1 MGEPMKNSLS
11 GRLAVPVAMIL
22 LATGCS
28 ADREIPY
35 SEDADAAGATAPTA
49 ATVESNRRVLD
60 ARPFDNERD
69 FERARR
75 GLIASVPELRV
86 GPAERP
92 VWDMTA
98 YEFLEEA
105 EFDSINPSLRRQA
118 RLNNIHG
125 LFEVTDGVYQL
136 RGFDLS
142 NMTLIAGESGWI
154 VVDPLTATET
164 AAAAMAFANAELG
177 ERPIRAII
185 FTHSHADH
193 FGGVLGITSAAE
205 VREQGIRVIA
215 PEGFL
220 EEATS
225 ENVIAGTAMGRRA
238 GYMYGRRLPRSARG
252 HVGSGLGKSPA
263 FGTIAILEPTEIVDT
278 TPQEMTIDG
287 VPFVF
292 QNAPH
297 SEAPAEL
304 TFYLPEQK
312 AWCGAEIVSRN
323 MHNIYTLRGAKV
335 RDALLW
341 SGYIDEALQL
351 FGDAEVYFGSH
362 HWPVWGNGEVVEF
375 LEQQRDLYKYIHD
388 QTLRMANEGMTPK
401 EIAEEIAL
409 PASLQQSFANMGYY
423 GTLKHNAKAVY
434 QGYFGWYDGNPANLD
449 PLPPVAAGER
459 YVDFMGGAEELLRKA
474 QASFDEGDY
483 RWVAEVLNHLV
494 MAQPDNPDARALLAR
509 TYDQLGYQAESGP
522 WRDVYLSA
530 AYELRHGPPEQGISL
545 ANAIDLL
552 RHTPTERFLDAMA
565 VRLNGPK
572 AADEELTVNL
582 VFTDLGETYVL
593 VVENGVLHHYRRD
606 ADPEANATLSLTR
619 DAYLGLA
626 AGAIGLTDLLTSDDI
641 TLEGSKLDLVRFF
654 SLLERPEGTFDIVT
668 P

>member
-1 MGEPMKNSLS
+1 MRNALS
-11 GRLAVPVAMIL
+11 RRPATPVFLTLVAM
-22 LATGCS
+22 LAAACS

-49 ATVESNRRVLD
+49 ATAEANRRVLD
-60 ARPFDNERD
+60 QKPFDNERD

-105 EFDSINPSLRRQA
+105 EYDSVNPSLRRQA

-142 NMTLIAGESGWI
+142 NMTLIEGETGWI

-164 AAAAMAFANAELG
+164 AAAAMAFADAELG

-193 FGGVLGITSAAE
+193 FGGVLGITSAEE

-225 ENVIAGTAMGRRA
+225 ENVIAGVAMGRRA
-238 GYMYGRRLPRSARG
+238 GYMYGRRLPRSPRG

-388 QTLRMANEGMTPK
+388 QTLRMANEGLTPK

-434 QGYFGWYDGNPANLD
+434 QAYFGWYDGNPAKLD

-459 YVDFMGGAEELLRKA
+459 YVEYMGGADEVLRKA
-474 QASFDEGDY
+474 SASFDEGDY

-494 MAQPDNPDARALLAR
+494 MAEPANADARALLAR

-593 VVENGVLHHYRRD
+593 VVGNGVLHHYRRD

-626 AGAIGLTDLLTSDDI
+626 SGAIGLTDLLTSDDI

>member
-1 MGEPMKNSLS
+1 MRNALS
-11 GRLAVPVAMIL
+11 GRPVTPVVLALAAM
-22 LATGCS
+22 LAAACG

-49 ATVESNRRVLD
+49 ATTEANRRVLD
-60 ARPFDNERD
+60 EKPFGNEKD

-92 VWDMTA
+92 IWDMPA

-105 EFDSINPSLRRQA
+105 DYESINPSLRRQA

-142 NMTLIAGESGWI
+142 NMTLIEGETGWI

-164 AAAAMAFANAELG
+164 AAAAMAFADAELG

-193 FGGVLGITSAAE
+193 FGGVLGITSAEE

-225 ENVIAGTAMGRRA
+225 ENVIAGVAMGRRA
-238 GYMYGRRLPRSARG
+238 GYMYGGRLPRSPRG

-263 FGTIAILEPTEIVDT
+263 FGTIAILEPSEIVDT

-341 SGYIDEALQL
+341 SGYIDEALEL

-375 LEQQRDLYKYIHD
+375 LQQQRDLYKYIHD
-388 QTLRMANEGMTPK
+388 QTLRMANEGLTPK

-409 PASLQQSFANMGYY
+409 PESLQQSFANMDYY

-434 QGYFGWYDGNPANLD
+434 QAYFGWYDGNPANLD

-459 YVDFMGGAEELLRKA
+459 YVEYMGGAEELLRKA
-474 QASFDEGDY
+474 SDSFDEGDY

-552 RHTPTERFLDAMA
+552 RHTPTQRFLDAMA

-582 VFTDLGETYVL
+582 VFTDLAETYVL

>member
-1 MGEPMKNSLS
+1 MKNSLS
-11 GRLAVPVAMIL
+11 GRLAMPVVMVL
-22 LATGCS
+22 LAAGCS
-28 ADREIPY
+28 ADQEIPY
-35 SEDADAAGATAPTA
+35 SEDADAAGATAPTT

-60 ARPFDNERD
+60 VRPFDNERD

-75 GLIASVPELRV
+75 GLIASVPELRI

-142 NMTLIAGESGWI
+142 NMTLIEGETGWI

-177 ERPIRAII
+177 ERPVRAII

-193 FGGVLGITSAAE
+193 FGGVLGITSAEEA
-205 VREQGIRVIA
+205 REQGIRVIA

-225 ENVIAGTAMGRRA
+225 ENVIAGVAMGRRA
-238 GYMYGRRLPRSARG
+238 GYMYGRRLPRSPRG

-351 FGDAEVYFGSH
+351 FGEAEVYFGSH

-388 QTLRMANEGMTPK
+388 QTLRMANQGMTPK

-459 YVDFMGGAEELLRKA
+459 YVDYMGGADELLRKA
-474 QASFDEGDY
+474 SASFDEGDY

-494 MAQPDNPDARALLAR
+494 MAEPENADARALLAR

-582 VFTDLGETYVL
+582 VFTDLEETYVL
-593 VVENGVLHHYRRD
+593 VIENGVLHHYRRD
-606 ADPEANATLSLTR
+606 ADPQANATLSLTR

>member
-1 MGEPMKNSLS
+1 MRNALS
-11 GRLAVPVAMIL
+11 GRPVTAVVLALAAM
-22 LATGCS
+22 LAAACS

-49 ATVESNRRVLD
+49 ATAETNRRVLD
-60 ARPFDNERD
+60 EKPFDNEKD

-105 EFDSINPSLRRQA
+105 EYDSINPSLRRQA

-125 LFEVTDGVYQL
+125 LFEVTEGVYQL

-142 NMTLIAGESGWI
+142 NMTLIEGETGWI

-164 AAAAMAFANAELG
+164 AAAAMAFADAELG

-193 FGGVLGITSAAE
+193 FGGVLGITSAEE

-225 ENVIAGTAMGRRA
+225 ENVIAGVAMGRRA
-238 GYMYGRRLPRSARG
+238 GYMYGRRLPRSPRG

-263 FGTIAILEPTEIVDT
+263 FGTIAILEPTEIVDR

-304 TFYLPEQK
+304 TFYLPGQK

-341 SGYIDEALQL
+341 SGYIDEALEL

-388 QTLRMANEGMTPK
+388 QTLRMANEGMTPR

-409 PASLQQSFANMGYY
+409 PESLQRSFANMGYY

-434 QGYFGWYDGNPANLD
+434 QAYFGWYDGNPANLD

-459 YVDFMGGAEELLRKA
+459 YVEYMGGADEVLRKA
-474 QASFDEGDY
+474 SASFDAGDY

-606 ADPEANATLSLTR
+606 ADPAANATLSLTR
-619 DAYLGLA
+619 DAYLALA
-626 AGAIGLTDLLTSDDI
+626 SGAIGLTDLLTSDDI

>member
-1 MGEPMKNSLS
+1 MKHSLS
-11 GRLAVPVAMIL
+11 GRLALPVEMVL
-22 LATGCS
+22 LAMLAAGCS

-35 SEDADAAGATAPTA
+35 SDDADAAGATAPTS
-49 ATVESNRRVLD
+49 ATVESNRRILD
-60 ARPFDNERD
+60 TRPFDNERD

-105 EFDSINPSLRRQA
+105 EYDSINPSLRRQA

-125 LFEVTDGVYQL
+125 LFEVTEGVYQL

-142 NMTLIAGESGWI
+142 NMTLIAGETGWI

-164 AAAAMAFANAELG
+164 AAAAMAFANAGLG

-193 FGGVLGITSAAE
+193 FGGVLGITSAEE
-205 VREQGIRVIA
+205 VRDQGIRVIA

-225 ENVIAGTAMGRRA
+225 ENVIAGVAMGRRA
-238 GYMYGRRLPRSARG
+238 GYMYGRRLPRSPRG

-263 FGTIAILEPTEIVDT
+263 FGTIAILEPTEIVDR

-304 TFYLPEQK
+304 TFYLPERK

-388 QTLRMANEGMTPK
+388 QTLRMANEGLTPK

-409 PASLQQSFANMGYY
+409 PESLQQSFANMGYY

-434 QGYFGWYDGNPANLD
+434 QAYFGWYDGNPANLD

-459 YVDFMGGAEELLRKA
+459 YVEYMGGAEELLRKA
-474 QASFDEGDY
+474 SASFDEGDY

-494 MAQPDNPDARALLAR
+494 MAAPGNADARALLAR

-593 VVENGVLHHYRRD
+593 VIENGVLHHYRRD

-626 AGAIGLTDLLTSDDI
+626 AGAIGLTDLLTSDNI

>member
-1 MGEPMKNSLS
+1 MKNSLS
-11 GRLAVPVAMIL
+11 GRLAVPVVMVL
-22 LATGCS
+22 LAAGCS
-28 ADREIPY
+28 AEQEIPY

-49 ATVESNRRVLD
+49 ATAESNRRVLD
-60 ARPFDNERD
+60 ARPFENERD

-105 EFDSINPSLRRQA
+105 DFDSINPSLRRQA

-125 LFEVTDGVYQL
+125 LFEVTEGVYQL

-142 NMTLIAGESGWI
+142 NMTLIAGETGWI

-193 FGGVLGITSAAE
+193 FGGVLGITSAEE
-205 VREQGIRVIA
+205 VRDQGIRVIA

-225 ENVIAGTAMGRRA
+225 ENVIAGVAMGRRA
-238 GYMYGRRLPRSARG
+238 GYMYGRRLPRSPRG

-263 FGTIAILEPTEIVDT
+263 FGTIAILEPTEIVDR

-375 LEQQRDLYKYIHD
+375 LQQQRDLYKYIHD

-409 PASLQQSFANMGYY
+409 PESLQQSFANMGYY

-434 QGYFGWYDGNPANLD
+434 QAYFGWYDGNPANLD
-449 PLPPVAAGER
+449 PLPPVAAGQR
-459 YVDFMGGAEELLRKA
+459 YVDFMGGADEVLRKA
-474 QASFDEGDY
+474 SASFDEGDY

-494 MAQPDNPDARALLAR
+494 MAEPGNTDARALLAR

>member
-1 MGEPMKNSLS
+1 MKNSLS

-22 LATGCS
+22 LAAGCS

-142 NMTLIAGESGWI
+142 NMTLIEGETGWI

-177 ERPIRAII
+177 ERPVRAII

-193 FGGVLGITSAAE
+193 FGGVLGITSAEE
-205 VREQGIRVIA
+205 VRDQGIRVIA

-225 ENVIAGTAMGRRA
+225 ENVIAGVAMGRRA
-238 GYMYGRRLPRSARG
+238 GYMYGRRLPRSPRG

-263 FGTIAILEPTEIVDT
+263 FGTIAILEPTEIVDR

-375 LEQQRDLYKYIHD
+375 LKQQRDLYKYIHD

-409 PASLQQSFANMGYY
+409 PESLQQSFANMGYY

-459 YVDFMGGAEELLRKA
+459 YVDYMGGAEEVLRKA
-474 QASFDEGDY
+474 NASFDEGDY

-494 MAQPDNPDARALLAR
+494 MAEPENADARALLAR

-572 AADEELTVNL
+572 ASDEELTVNL

-606 ADPEANATLSLTR
+606 ADPDANATLSLTR

-626 AGAIGLTDLLTSDDI
+626 SGAIGLTDLLTSDDI

>member
-1 MGEPMKNSLS
+1 MRNALS
-11 GRLAVPVAMIL
+11 GRTSAPVVLA
-22 LATGCS
+22 LATMLAAACS

-35 SEDADAAGATAPTA
+35 SEDADTAGASAPTA
-49 ATVESNRRVLD
+49 ATAEANRRVLD
-60 ARPFDNERD
+60 EKPFDNEKD

-105 EFDSINPSLRRQA
+105 EYDSVNPSLRRQA

-142 NMTLIAGESGWI
+142 NMTLIEGETGWI

-164 AAAAMAFANAELG
+164 AAAAMAFADAELG

-193 FGGVLGITSAAE
+193 FGGVLGITSAEE

-225 ENVIAGTAMGRRA
+225 ENVIAGVAMGRRA
-238 GYMYGRRLPRSARG
+238 GYMYGRRLPRSPRG

-388 QTLRMANEGMTPK
+388 QTLRMANEGLTPK
-401 EIAEEIAL
+401 EIAEEITL
-409 PASLQQSFANMGYY
+409 PESLQQSFANMGYY

-434 QGYFGWYDGNPANLD
+434 QAYFGWYDGNPANLD

-459 YVDFMGGAEELLRKA
+459 YVEYMGGADEVLRKA
-474 QASFDEGDY
+474 SASFDEGDY

-494 MAQPDNPDARALLAR
+494 MAQPGNPDARALLAR

-530 AYELRHGPPEQGISL
+530 AYELRHGPPGQGISL

-572 AADEELTVNL
+572 AAGEELTVNL

-593 VVENGVLHHYRRD
+593 VVGNGVLHHYRRD

-619 DAYLGLA
+619 DAYLALA

>member
-1 MGEPMKNSLS
+1 MRNALS
-11 GRLAVPVAMIL
+11 GRTTTPVVLTLVAM
-22 LATGCS
+22 LAAACS

-35 SEDADAAGATAPTA
+35 SEDADAAGASAPTA
-49 ATVESNRRVLD
+49 ATAEANRRVLD
-60 ARPFDNERD
+60 QKPFDNEKD

-98 YEFLEEA
+98 YEFLEES
-105 EFDSINPSLRRQA
+105 EYDSVNPSLRRQA

-142 NMTLIAGESGWI
+142 NMTLIEGETGWI

-164 AAAAMAFANAELG
+164 AAAAMAFADAELG

-193 FGGVLGITSAAE
+193 FGGVLGITSAEE

-225 ENVIAGTAMGRRA
+225 ENVIAGVAMGRRA
-238 GYMYGRRLPRSARG
+238 GYMYGRRLPRSPRG

-278 TPQEMTIDG
+278 TPQEITIDG

-388 QTLRMANEGMTPK
+388 QTLRMANEGLTPK

-409 PASLQQSFANMGYY
+409 PASLRQSFANMGYY

-434 QGYFGWYDGNPANLD
+434 QAYFGWYDGNPANLD

-459 YVDFMGGAEELLRKA
+459 YVEYMGGADEVLRKA
-474 QASFDEGDY
+474 SASFDEGDY

-494 MAQPDNPDARALLAR
+494 MAEPANADARALLAR

-545 ANAIDLL
+545 ANAMDLL
-552 RHTPTERFLDAMA
+552 RHTPTQRFLDAMA

-572 AADEELTVNL
+572 AADEQLIVNL

-606 ADPEANATLSLTR
+606 TDPEANATLSLTR
-619 DAYLGLA
+619 DAYLALA
-626 AGAIGLTDLLTSDDI
+626 SGAIGLTDLLTSDDI

>member
-1 MGEPMKNSLS
+1 MKNSLS
-11 GRLAVPVAMIL
+11 GRLAVPVVMVL
-22 LATGCS
+22 LAAGCS
-28 ADREIPY
+28 ADQEIPY

-49 ATVESNRRVLD
+49 ATAESNRRVLD

-69 FERARR
+69 FARARR

-105 EFDSINPSLRRQA
+105 DFDSINPSLRRQA

-125 LFEVTDGVYQL
+125 LFEVTEGVYQL

-142 NMTLIAGESGWI
+142 NMTLIAGETGWI

-193 FGGVLGITSAAE
+193 FGGVLGITSAEE
-205 VREQGIRVIA
+205 VRDQGIRVIA

-225 ENVIAGTAMGRRA
+225 ENVIAGVAMGRRA
-238 GYMYGRRLPRSARG
+238 GYMYGRRLPRSPRG

-263 FGTIAILEPTEIVDT
+263 FGTIAILEPTEIVDR

-341 SGYIDEALQL
+341 SGYIDEALEL

-375 LEQQRDLYKYIHD
+375 LKQQRDLYKYIHD

-409 PASLQQSFANMGYY
+409 PDSLQQSFANMGYY

-459 YVDFMGGAEELLRKA
+459 YVDYMGGADEVLRKA
-474 QASFDEGDY
+474 SASFDDGDY

-494 MAQPDNPDARALLAR
+494 MAQPGNADARALLAR

>member
-1 MGEPMKNSLS
+1 MNNSLS
-11 GRLAVPVAMIL
+11 GRLAVPVVMVL
-22 LATGCS
+22 LAAGCS
-28 ADREIPY
+28 ADQEIPY

-49 ATVESNRRVLD
+49 ATAESNRRVLD

-92 VWDMTA
+92 VWDMSA

-125 LFEVTDGVYQL
+125 LFEVTEGVYQL

-142 NMTLIAGESGWI
+142 NMTLIAGETGWI

-177 ERPIRAII
+177 ERPVRAII

-193 FGGVLGITSAAE
+193 FGGVLGITSAEE

-225 ENVIAGTAMGRRA
+225 ENVIAGVAMGRRA
-238 GYMYGRRLPRSARG
+238 GYMYGRRLPRSPRG

-263 FGTIAILEPTEIVDT
+263 FGTIAILEPTEIVDR

-351 FGDAEVYFGSH
+351 FGEAEVYFGSH

-388 QTLRMANEGMTPK
+388 QTLRMANEGSTPK

-434 QGYFGWYDGNPANLD
+434 QAYFGWYDGNPANLD

-459 YVDFMGGAEELLRKA
+459 YVDYMGGADELLRKA
-474 QASFDEGDY
+474 SASFDEGDY

-494 MAQPDNPDARALLAR
+494 MAQPGNPDARALLAR

-626 AGAIGLTDLLTSDDI
+626 SGAIGLTDLLTSDDI

>member
-1 MGEPMKNSLS
+1 MRTRHARGGIHVLTLAAT
-11 GRLAVPVAMIL
+11 LAVA
-22 LATGCS
+22 GCS
-28 ADREIPY
+28 ADAGTPQEQ
-35 SEDADAAGATAPTA
+35 DTDAAGATAPTPATIA
-49 ATVESNRRVLD
+49 ANERVLD
-60 ARPFDNERD
+60 ERPFANEKD
-69 FERARR
+69 FERATR
-75 GLIASVPELRV
+75 GLIARIPELV
-86 GPAERP
+86 IGPPERP
-92 VWDMTA
+92 VWDMTT
-98 YEFLEEA
+98 YDFLQETHQG
-105 EFDSINPSLRRQA
+105 SINPSLQRQA

-142 NMTLIAGESGWI
+142 NMSLIEGETGWI

-164 AAAAMAFANAELG
+164 AAAAIEFANAELG

-193 FGGVLGITSAAE
+193 FGGVLGITSAEDVAAE
-205 VREQGIRVIA
+205 GIRVIA
-215 PEGFL
+215 PEGFM

-225 ENVIAGTAMGRRA
+225 ENVIAGVAMGRRA
-238 GYMYGRRLPRSARG
+238 GYMYGRRLPRSPRG

-263 FGTIAILEPTEIVDT
+263 FGRISILDPTEIVST

-287 VPFVF
+287 VSFVF

-304 TFYLPEQK
+304 TFYLPEKK

-323 MHNIYTLRGAKV
+323 MHNLYTLRGAKV

-341 SGYIDEALQL
+341 SGYIDEALAL

-362 HWPVWGNGEVVEF
+362 HWPVWGNDEVVEF
-375 LEQQRDLYKYIHD
+375 LQQQRDVYKYIHD
-388 QTLRMANEGMTPK
+388 QTLRMANEGMTPR

-409 PASLQQSFANMGYY
+409 PDSLMQSFANMGYY

-434 QGYFGWYDGNPANLD
+434 QAYFGWYDGNPANLD
-449 PLPPVAAGER
+449 PLPPVEAGRR
-459 YVDFMGGAEELLRKA
+459 YVAFMGGADAVLTKA
-474 QASFDEGDY
+474 RDSFDAGEY

-494 MAQPDNPDARALLAR
+494 MSEPDNPDARALLAR

-530 AYELRHGPPEQGISL
+530 AYELRHGGPERGISL

-552 RHTPTERFLDAMA
+552 RETPTRNFLDAMA
-565 VRLNGPK
+565 VRLNGPR
-572 AADEELTVNL
+572 AAGQDLVVNL
-582 VFTDLGETYVL
+582 IFSDLGETYVL
-593 VVENGVLHHYRRD
+593 VIENGVLHHYRRA
-606 ADPEANATLSLTR
+606 ADPEADATLTLTR
-619 DAYLGLA
+619 NVFFGLS
-626 AGAIGLTDLLTSDDI
+626 AGVIDVQQMLRSEGVS
-641 TLEGSKLDLVRFF
+641 LEGSKTELMKFF
-654 SLLERPEGTFDIVT
+654 SLLERPEGTFNIVT

>member
-1 MGEPMKNSLS
+1 MKNSLS
-11 GRLAVPVAMIL
+11 GRLAMPVVMVL
-22 LATGCS
+22 LAAGCS
-28 ADREIPY
+28 ADQEIPY
-35 SEDADAAGATAPTA
+35 SEDADAAGATAPTT

-60 ARPFDNERD
+60 VRPFDNERD

-75 GLIASVPELRV
+75 GLIASVPELRI

-92 VWDMTA
+92 VWDMAA

-142 NMTLIAGESGWI
+142 NMTLIEGETGWI

-177 ERPIRAII
+177 ERPVRAII

-193 FGGVLGITSAAE
+193 FGGVLGITSAEEA
-205 VREQGIRVIA
+205 REQGIRVIA

-225 ENVIAGTAMGRRA
+225 ENVIAGVAMGRRA
-238 GYMYGRRLPRSARG
+238 GYMYGRRLPRSPRG

-351 FGDAEVYFGSH
+351 FGEAEVYFGSH

-388 QTLRMANEGMTPK
+388 QTLRMANQGMTPK

-459 YVDFMGGAEELLRKA
+459 YVDYMGGADELLRKA
-474 QASFDEGDY
+474 SASFDEGDY

-494 MAQPDNPDARALLAR
+494 MAEPENADARALLAR

-582 VFTDLGETYVL
+582 VFTDLEETYVL
-593 VVENGVLHHYRRD
+593 VIENGVLHHYRRD
-606 ADPEANATLSLTR
+606 ADPQANATLSLTR

>member
-1 MGEPMKNSLS
+1 MKNSLS
-11 GRLAVPVAMIL
+11 GRLAMPVVMVL
-22 LATGCS
+22 LAAGCS
-28 ADREIPY
+28 ADQEIPY
-35 SEDADAAGATAPTA
+35 SEDADAAGATAPTT
-49 ATVESNRRVLD
+49 ATVKSNRRVLD
-60 ARPFDNERD
+60 VRPFDNERD

-75 GLIASVPELRV
+75 GLIASVPELRI

-142 NMTLIAGESGWI
+142 NMTLIEGETGWI

-177 ERPIRAII
+177 ERPVRAII

-193 FGGVLGITSAAE
+193 FGGVLGITSAEEA
-205 VREQGIRVIA
+205 REQGIRVIA

-225 ENVIAGTAMGRRA
+225 ENVIAGVAMGRRA
-238 GYMYGRRLPRSARG
+238 GYMYGRRLPRSPRG

-351 FGDAEVYFGSH
+351 FGEAEVYFGSH

-388 QTLRMANEGMTPK
+388 QTLRMANQGMTPK

-459 YVDFMGGAEELLRKA
+459 YVDYMGGADELLRKA
-474 QASFDEGDY
+474 SASFDEGDY

-494 MAQPDNPDARALLAR
+494 MAEPENADARALLAR

-582 VFTDLGETYVL
+582 VFTDLEETYVL
-593 VVENGVLHHYRRD
+593 VIENGVLHHYRRD
-606 ADPEANATLSLTR
+606 ADPQANATLSLTR

>member
-1 MGEPMKNSLS
+1 MKNSLS
-11 GRLAVPVAMIL
+11 GCLAVPVAMIL
-22 LATGCS
+22 LAAGCS

-142 NMTLIAGESGWI
+142 NMTLIEGETGWI

-177 ERPIRAII
+177 ERPVRAII

-193 FGGVLGITSAAE
+193 FGGVLGITSAEE
-205 VREQGIRVIA
+205 VRDQGIRVIA

-225 ENVIAGTAMGRRA
+225 ENVIAGVAMGRRA
-238 GYMYGRRLPRSARG
+238 GYMYGRRLPRSPRG

-263 FGTIAILEPTEIVDT
+263 FGTIAILEPTEIVDR

-375 LEQQRDLYKYIHD
+375 LKQQRDLYKYIHD

-409 PASLQQSFANMGYY
+409 PDSLQQSFANMGYY

-449 PLPPVAAGER
+449 PLPPVDAGER
-459 YVDFMGGAEELLRKA
+459 YVDYMGGAEEVLRKA
-474 QASFDEGDY
+474 NASFDEGDY

-494 MAQPDNPDARALLAR
+494 MAEPENADARALLAR

>member
-1 MGEPMKNSLS
+1 MNNALP
-11 GRLAVPVAMIL
+11 GRLSAPVVLALFAML
-22 LATGCS
+22 STGCG
-28 ADREIPY
+28 ADQEIPY
-35 SEDADAAGATAPTA
+35 SEDADAAGASAPTA
-49 ATVESNRRVLD
+49 ATIESNRRVLD
-60 ARPFDNERD
+60 EKPFANERD

-125 LFEVTDGVYQL
+125 LFEVTEGVYQL

-142 NMTLIAGESGWI
+142 NMTLIAGETGWI

-164 AAAAMAFANAELG
+164 AAAAMEFANAELG

-193 FGGVLGITSAAE
+193 FGGVLGITTAEE

-225 ENVIAGTAMGRRA
+225 ENVIAGVAMGRRA
-238 GYMYGRRLPRSARG
+238 GYMYGRRLPRSPRG

-263 FGTIAILEPTEIVDT
+263 FGTIAILEPTEIVDR

-304 TFYLPEQK
+304 TFYLPAQK

-375 LEQQRDLYKYIHD
+375 LEQQRDLYKYMHD

-434 QGYFGWYDGNPANLD
+434 QAYFGWYDGNPANLD

-459 YVDFMGGAEELLRKA
+459 YVEYMGGADELLRKA
-474 QASFDEGDY
+474 RASFDEGDY
-483 RWVAEVLNHLV
+483 RWVAEVLNHLI
-494 MAQPDNPDARALLAR
+494 MAQPGNPGARALLAR

-530 AYELRHGPPEQGISL
+530 AYELRHGAPEQGISL

-572 AADEELTVNL
+572 AADAELTVNL

-593 VVENGVLHHYRRD
+593 VIENGVLHHYRRD

-619 DAYLGLA
+619 DAYLALA

-641 TLEGSKLDLVRFF
+641 TLDGSKLDLVRFF
-654 SLLERPEGTFDIVT
+654 SLLERPEGTFHIVT

>member
-1 MGEPMKNSLS
+1 MRNALS
-11 GRLAVPVAMIL
+11 GRPATPVVLTLVAM
-22 LATGCS
+22 LAAACS

-49 ATVESNRRVLD
+49 DTAEANRRVLD
-60 ARPFDNERD
+60 QKPFNNEKD

-98 YEFLEEA
+98 YEFLEES
-105 EFDSINPSLRRQA
+105 EYDSVNPSLRRQA

-142 NMTLIAGESGWI
+142 NMTLIEGETGWI

-164 AAAAMAFANAELG
+164 AAAAMAFADAELG

-193 FGGVLGITSAAE
+193 FGGVLGITSAEE

-225 ENVIAGTAMGRRA
+225 ENVIAGVAMGRRA
-238 GYMYGRRLPRSARG
+238 GYMYGRRLPRSPRG

-388 QTLRMANEGMTPK
+388 QTLRMANEGLTPK

-409 PASLQQSFANMGYY
+409 PASLQRSFANMGYY

-434 QGYFGWYDGNPANLD
+434 QAYFGWYDGNPANLD

-459 YVDFMGGAEELLRKA
+459 YVEYMGGADEVLRKA
-474 QASFDEGDY
+474 SASFDAGDY

-494 MAQPDNPDARALLAR
+494 MAEPANADARALLAR

-545 ANAIDLL
+545 ANAMDLL
-552 RHTPTERFLDAMA
+552 RHTPTHRFLDAMA

-606 ADPEANATLSLTR
+606 ADPQANATLSLTR

-626 AGAIGLTDLLTSDDI
+626 SGAIGLTDLLTSDDI

>member
-1 MGEPMKNSLS
+1 MTLMLVIAGIT
-11 GRLAVPVAMIL
+11 VAH
-22 LATGCS
+22 AGQQ
-28 ADREIPY
+28 IPY
-35 SEDADAAGATAPTA
+35 DDDADSAGATAPTPSTIA
-49 ATVESNRRVLD
+49 ANERVLD
-60 ARPFDNERD
+60 ERPFQNEKD
-69 FERARR
+69 FERATR
-75 GLIASVPELRV
+75 GLIASVPRLTI

-98 YEFLEEA
+98 YEFLEQRNQPT
-105 EFDSINPSLRRQA
+105 INPSLLRQA

-142 NMTLIAGESGWI
+142 NMTLIAGETGWI

-185 FTHSHADH
+185 FTHSHVDH
-193 FGGVLGITSAAE
+193 FGGVLGITTVEAVESE
-205 VREQGIRVIA
+205 GIRVIA
-215 PEGFL
+215 PEGFV

-225 ENVIAGTAMGRRA
+225 ENIIAGVAMGRRA
-238 GYMYGRRLPRSARG
+238 GYMYGRRLPRSPRG

-263 FGTIAILEPTEIVDT
+263 FGTISILDPTEIVSE
-278 TPQEMTIDG
+278 TPQRMTIDG

-304 TFYLPEQK
+304 TFYLPGKK

-341 SGYIDEALQL
+341 SGYIDEALLL

-388 QTLRMANEGMTPK
+388 QTLRMANQGMTPR

-409 PASLQQSFANMGYY
+409 PDSLMQSFANMGYY

-434 QGYFGWYDGNPANLD
+434 QGYFGWYDGNPVNLD
-449 PLPPVAAGER
+449 PLPPVEAGRR
-459 YVDFMGGAEELLRKA
+459 YVEFMGGADAVLTKA
-474 QASFDEGDY
+474 RASFDAGEY

-494 MAQPDNPDARALLAR
+494 MSDPDNPEARALLAR

-522 WRDVYLSA
+522 WRDVYLTA
-530 AYELRHGPPEQGISL
+530 AYELRHGGPDKGISL

-552 RHTPTERFLDAMA
+552 RQTPTRNFLDAMA

-572 AADEELTVNL
+572 AAGEELTINL
-582 VFTDLGETYVL
+582 VFTDLGESYVL
-593 VVENGVLHHYRRD
+593 VVENGVLHHYAREP
-606 ADPEANATLSLTR
+606 DPDANATLTLTR
-619 DAYLGLA
+619 DVFFGLS
-626 AGAIGLTDLLTSDDI
+626 AGAIGVPQMLASDAV
-641 TLEGSKLDLVRFF
+641 TLEGSRQDLMRFF
-654 SLLERPEGTFDIVT
+654 GLLERPEGTFDIVT

>member
-1 MGEPMKNSLS
+1 MRNALS
-11 GRLAVPVAMIL
+11 GRPATPVVLTLVAM
-22 LATGCS
+22 LAAACS

-49 ATVESNRRVLD
+49 DTAEANRRVLD
-60 ARPFDNERD
+60 QKPFNNEKD

-98 YEFLEEA
+98 YEFLEES
-105 EFDSINPSLRRQA
+105 EYDSVNPSLRRQA

-142 NMTLIAGESGWI
+142 NMTLIEGETGWI

-164 AAAAMAFANAELG
+164 AAAAMAFADAELG

-193 FGGVLGITSAAE
+193 FGGVLGITSAEE

-225 ENVIAGTAMGRRA
+225 ENVIAGVAMGRRA
-238 GYMYGRRLPRSARG
+238 GYMYGRRLPRSPRG

-388 QTLRMANEGMTPK
+388 QTLRMANEGLTPK

-434 QGYFGWYDGNPANLD
+434 QAYFGWYDGNPANLD

-459 YVDFMGGAEELLRKA
+459 YVEYMGGADEVLRKA
-474 QASFDEGDY
+474 SASFDEGDY

-494 MAQPDNPDARALLAR
+494 MAEPANADARALLAR

-545 ANAIDLL
+545 ANAMDLL
-552 RHTPTERFLDAMA
+552 RHTPTQRFLDAMA

-572 AADEELTVNL
+572 AADEKLTVNL

-626 AGAIGLTDLLTSDDI
+626 SGAIGLTDLLTSDDI

>member
-1 MGEPMKNSLS
+1 
-11 GRLAVPVAMIL
+11 
-22 LATGCS
+22 
-28 ADREIPY
+28 
-35 SEDADAAGATAPTA
+35 
-49 ATVESNRRVLD
+49 
-60 ARPFDNERD
+60 
-69 FERARR
+69 
-75 GLIASVPELRV
+75 
-86 GPAERP
+86 
-92 VWDMTA
+92 
-98 YEFLEEA
+98 
-105 EFDSINPSLRRQA
+105 
-118 RLNNIHG
+118 
-125 LFEVTDGVYQL
+125 
-136 RGFDLS
+136 
-142 NMTLIAGESGWI
+142 
-154 VVDPLTATET
+154 
-164 AAAAMAFANAELG
+164 

-193 FGGVLGITSAAE
+193 FGGVLGITSAEE
-205 VREQGIRVIA
+205 VRDQGIRVIA

-225 ENVIAGTAMGRRA
+225 ENVIAGVAMGRRA
-238 GYMYGRRLPRSARG
+238 GYMYGRRLPRSPRG

-263 FGTIAILEPTEIVDT
+263 FGTIAILEPTEIVDR

-341 SGYIDEALQL
+341 SGYIDEALEL

-375 LEQQRDLYKYIHD
+375 LKQQRDLYKYIHD

-409 PASLQQSFANMGYY
+409 PDSLQQSFANMGYY

-434 QGYFGWYDGNPANLD
+434 QAYFGWYDGNPANLD

-459 YVDFMGGAEELLRKA
+459 YVDYMGGADEVLRKA
-474 QASFDEGDY
+474 SASFDDGDY

-494 MAQPDNPDARALLAR
+494 MAQPGNADARALLAR

-552 RHTPTERFLDAMA
+552 RHTPTQRFLDAMA

>member
-1 MGEPMKNSLS
+1 MKNSLS
-11 GRLAVPVAMIL
+11 GRLAVPVVMIL
-22 LATGCS
+22 LAAGCS
-28 ADREIPY
+28 AERETPY

-49 ATVESNRRVLD
+49 ATVESNRSVLD

-142 NMTLIAGESGWI
+142 NMTLIEGETGWI

-177 ERPIRAII
+177 ERPVRAII

-193 FGGVLGITSAAE
+193 FGGVLGITSAEE

-225 ENVIAGTAMGRRA
+225 ENVIAGVAMGRRA
-238 GYMYGRRLPRSARG
+238 GYMYGRRLPRSPRG

-263 FGTIAILEPTEIVDT
+263 FGTIAILEPTEIVDR
-278 TPQEMTIDG
+278 TPREMTIDG

-375 LEQQRDLYKYIHD
+375 LKQQRDLYKYIHD

-409 PASLQQSFANMGYY
+409 PDSLQQSFANMGYY

-459 YVDFMGGAEELLRKA
+459 YVDYMGGAEEVLRKA

-494 MAQPDNPDARALLAR
+494 MAEPENPDARALLAR